1 MRVAYI
7 TSYNSEEVKH
17 WSGTGFYIAEALKT
31 QGIELLRIDCKVNY
45 SFLQRLRRKLHK
57 VLFNELHLLDR
68 EPAYLKSIAK
78 KASQLLLNKDYD
90 IIFSPGSL
98 PITYLKTNRPIVF
111 FTDATYDCLMNLY
124 LKNKTLTKKSIENGN
139 NAEAIALKKAAIAF
153 YTSEWAIESAID
165 KYKVDIKKIR
175 KINFGANIPYVYS
188 AYVYS
193 ETEIRLLIAE
203 RIQKT
208 TKDLLFIGVDWHRKG
223 AKKAIETAA
232 MLNAKGYQIA
242 LTIVG
247 CAIPKDVVLPSFV
260 KHYPF
265 ISKDTDEGRQM
276 LVSLFKQA
284 SFFILPTEAD
294 CTPIVFSEAAAYG
307 LPVITTNSGG
317 CPSVILN
324 KLTGYCVPP
333 ENFSEEASSIISS
346 LISDQLAYE
355 RISLNAYCRFCTEL
369 NWTVIGK
376 KVVDTLEPLLDNN

>member
-17 WSGTGFYIAEALKT
+17 WSGTGHYIAEALRT
-31 QGIELLRIDCKVNY
+31 QGIELLRINCKVNY
-45 SFLQRLRRKLHK
+45 SFLQRLQRKLSK
-57 VLFNELHLLDR
+57 VLFNKVHLLER

-78 KASQLLLNKDYD
+78 KASQLLSNKDYD

-98 PITYLKTNRPIVF
+98 PITYLKTNKPIVF

-124 LKNKTLTKKSIENGN
+124 LKDQPLTKKSIENGN
-139 NAEAIALKKAAIAF
+139 KAEAMALKNATLAF

-165 KYKVDIKKIR
+165 KYKVDIAKIR
-175 KINFGANIPYVYS
+175 KTNFGANIPYVYS
-188 AYVYS
+188 
-193 ETEIRLLIAE
+193 EEEIRMLIAE
-203 RIQKT
+203 RIQKE
-208 TKDLLFIGVDWHRKG
+208 TKDLLFIGVDWYRKG
-223 AKKAIETAA
+223 AKKAIETVAL
-232 MLNAKGYQIA
+232 LNAKGYQVS

-247 CAIPKDVVLPSFV
+247 CAIPEGVVLPSFV

-265 ISKDTDEGRQM
+265 ISKNTDEGQQM

-284 SFFILPTEAD
+284 SFFILPTVAD

-317 CPSVILN
+317 CPSVILDQ
-324 KLTGYCVPP
+324 LTGYCISS
-333 ENFSEEASSIISS
+333 ENYAEEASSIISS

-355 RISLNAYCRFCTEL
+355 RISLNAFCRFCTDL

-376 KVVDTLEPLLDNN
+376 RLVDSLEPLLDNN